1 MLYRYNKF
9 FFELAFKDIGVS
21 DENLEK
27 DFKLMY
33 IKFSEI
39 VKLEPDLME
48 YFNKYNNGLFL
59 FGIHMSNWQIFS
71 DFKVKWMAWDI
82 YPDEDVLFVL
92 YCQILLQYHCYL
104 SEEILYTDTEI
115 AVKMYDV

>member
-1 MLYRYNKF
+1 MLDKKEELLNKEYDEIMFNKKVAEEYKMLYRYNKF

-59 FGIHMSNWQIFS
+59 FGIHMSN
-71 DFKVKWMAWDI
+71 
-82 YPDEDVLFVL
+82 
-92 YCQILLQYHCYL
+92 
-104 SEEILYTDTEI
+104 
-115 AVKMYDV
+115 